1 MSLDQITVFALLA
14 VIMVLFVWGRFRYD
28 LVAFGGLIV
37 AVIIG
42 LVPSKDA
49 FDGFSSSAVITVAAV
64 LVISRGLELSGVI
77 DRIARFVVPHVK
89 SLTIQIG
96 SLSGFAAA
104 LSAIMNNVGALA
116 LLMPATLDAA
126 KKLKRS
132 PSLLL
137 MPLSFGSILGGLIT
151 LIGTPPNIIIAAYRE
166 EALGAPFQMFDFTPV
181 GAAVALTGVLYLTF
195 IGWRL
200 LPSERASSSA
210 TDELFEIDAYVA
222 EVIVT
227 EGSPAIGQRISDLDS
242 AADAA
247 DVRIAGLIRG
257 HQKILHNVRR
267 TKIRAKDVILLEAGP
282 TELDKFAHK
291 LDLEVKGDIV
301 KSRELLSSEDV
312 ILVEAVVSADSRL
325 IGRVIGDLRLKSR
338 HGLNL
343 LGVSRRGKPIRKQL
357 HKVEFQSGDVLLL
370 QALQED
376 LANRFQRLGMLP
388 LAERKIDMGR
398 RDQAWIAALFLGGAV
413 ALASFGVLSLTI
425 ALAAA
430 AFGMVLL
437 NIVPLRELYDS
448 IDWPVI
454 VLVGAM
460 IPIGGALVTTG
471 STELIADLILLTSDS
486 LSSAL
491 ILTLLLVVTMT
502 LSDVMNN
509 VATAVVMAPVGI
521 SIADQLSLNP
531 DAFLMA
537 VAVGASSAFLTPIG
551 HKNNALVMGPG
562 GYHFG
567 DYWRMGLPLEV
578 VVVVVSVPAIVMVFP
593 LSIG

>member
-14 VIMVLFVWGRFRYD
+14 VIMVFFVWGRFRYD

-37 AVIIG
+37 AVILG
-42 LVPSKDA
+42 LIPSKDA

-77 DRIARFVVPHVK
+77 DRIARFVVPHVE

-242 AADAA
+242 TADAA

-267 TKIRAKDVILLEAGP
+267 TRIRARDVILLEAGP
-282 TELDKFAHK
+282 SELDKFAHK

-376 LANRFQRLGMLP
+376 LANRFQRLGLLP

-425 ALAAA
+425 ALATA
-430 AFGMVLL
+430 AFGMVLF

-471 STELIADLILLTSDS
+471 STELIAELILLTSGS

-578 VVVVVSVPAIVMVFP
+578 IVVVVSVPVILIAFP

>member
-14 VIMVLFVWGRFRYD
+14 VIMVFFVWGRFRYD

-37 AVIIG
+37 AVLLG

-77 DRIARFVVPHVK
+77 DRVARFVVPHVE

-181 GAAVALTGVLYLTF
+181 GAAVALTGVVYLAF
-195 IGWRL
+195 VGWRL

-222 EVIVT
+222 EVIVA

-242 AADAA
+242 TADAA
-247 DVRIAGLIRG
+247 DVRITGLIRG

-267 TKIRAKDVILLEAGP
+267 TKIRVKDVILLEAGP

-291 LDLEVKGDIV
+291 LGLEVKGDIV
-301 KSRELLSSEDV
+301 KSRELFSSEDV

-376 LANRFQRLGMLP
+376 LANRFQRLGLLP

-398 RDQAWIAALFLGGAV
+398 RDQAWMAALLLGGAV
-413 ALASFGVLSLTI
+413 VLASLGVLSLTI
-425 ALAAA
+425 ALAMA

-521 SIADQLSLNP
+521 SIANQLSLNP

-578 VVVVVSVPAIVMVFP
+578 VVVMVSVPVILMVFP
-593 LSIG
+593 LSIA